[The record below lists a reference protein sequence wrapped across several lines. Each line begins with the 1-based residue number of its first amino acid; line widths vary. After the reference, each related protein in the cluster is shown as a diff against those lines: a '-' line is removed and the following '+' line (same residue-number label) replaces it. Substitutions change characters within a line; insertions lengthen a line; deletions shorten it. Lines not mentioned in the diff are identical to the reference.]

1 MTRPPPS
8 LLGPWGFSLIPLR
21 PVLLF
26 FLFTVHLSLAPPARA
41 FPWSFRAPR
50 PPPTSSPTREG
61 RASSR
66 PLPSNSPASAAS
78 PREAPS
84 AIAFRLESSHLWLDT
99 RGTVPL
105 SAVLAEFA
113 RNGVEVY
120 ADSSLAAPVS
130 LTARGAPLSDALP
143 ALLGDLDYLLTWR
156 TLPGPLGRIQRLK
169 SIEVFHPGRPESL
182 RPLRPASRD
191 RLPLA
196 RTANGHEYVASELLV
211 GVRPGFT
218 YRQFQNLLADIGATL
233 VDADP
238 STGAYLL
245 RFPPGTNVEALLPQ
259 LRSNPLLVADLNYVY
274 RKPKD
279 DDFTPWHPGVV
290 RPLQPEKPKLPPSV
304 ISSASPVAIF
314 DTFADGAASH
324 GSHMQY
330 IASGNGAPVA
340 LIDVF
345 GDDGMITSFAL
356 CGAIDFACNSGAS
369 VLNMS
374 WGSSA
379 DSLFLRSALSSAA
392 DRGLVLVAAAGN
404 DPTGD
409 PFYPAAIPGVLA
421 VAGTNP
427 DGTPWPSSNHGDFVT
442 LSAPAL
448 ATTPDGTYA
457 GTSCSAATVSGA
469 LAAWRALHPDASP
482 DDAITALLDSLSPPP
497 GDGYGAGTLDP
508 AALSR
513 LLSTSP

>member
-1 MTRPPPS
+1 M
-8 LLGPWGFSLIPLR
+8 
-21 PVLLF
+21 
-26 FLFTVHLSLAPPARA
+26 
-41 FPWSFRAPR
+41 
-50 PPPTSSPTREG
+50 
-61 RASSR
+61 SR
-66 PLPSNSPASAAS
+66 PLPDNRPTPAPAQTPTSSLSGMAD
-78 PREAPS
+78 APVHHP
-84 AIAFRLESSHLWLDT
+84 AITFRLESSLLWLDT

-120 ADSSLAAPVS
+120 ADSSLTAPVS
-130 LTARGAPLSDALP
+130 LTARGAPLADALP

-169 SIEVFHPGRPESL
+169 SIEVFQPGRPESL
-182 RPLRPASRD
+182 RPLRPSPRD

-196 RTANGHEYVASELLV
+196 RTAAGHEYVASEILV

-233 VDADP
+233 IDADP

-279 DDFTPWHPGVV
+279 DDFTPWDPAAV

-374 WGSSA
+374 WGSPA
-379 DSLFLRSALSSAA
+379 DSLFLRTALSAAA

-409 PFYPAAIPGVLA
+409 PFYPAAIPGVIA

-427 DGTPWPSSNHGDFVT
+427 DGTPWTSSNHGDFVT
-442 LSAPAL
+442 LSAPAT
-448 ATTPDGTYA
+448 ATTPDGTYL
-457 GTSCSAATVSGA
+457 GTSCSAAAVSGA

-482 DDAITALLDSLSPPP
+482 ADAVAALLAALSPSP

-513 LLSTSP
+513 LLSP